1 MGWYDLT
8 SRQQE
13 LDRKIE
19 NSGIKLDSSNSCL
32 KKVMRAIGAS
42 SSEEDYVKSRIALRL
57 KTQALLDD
65 TDDFINR
72 TEKMLDD
79 FKKDDEKWEREG
91 RKLGFKFWN

>member
-19 NSGIKLDSSNSCL
+19 RCGIKLDSSNSCL
-32 KKVMRAIGAS
+32 RKVMRAIGATS
-42 SSEEDYVKSRIALRL
+42 GEEDYVRSRIALRL
-57 KTQALLDD
+57 KAQALLDD
-65 TDDFINR
+65 TDNFINR

-79 FKKDDEKWEREG
+79 FKEDDEKREREG
-91 RKLGFKFWN
+91 RKLGFKFWD

>member
-13 LDRKIE
+13 LDHKIE
-19 NSGIKLDSSNSCL
+19 NSGINLDSSNSCL
-32 KKVMRAIGAS
+32 KKVMRAIGATS
-42 SSEEDYVKSRIALRL
+42 TEEYYVRSRIALRL
-57 KTQALLDD
+57 KTQALLDE

-79 FKKDDEKWEREG
+79 FEKDDKEWERKG
-91 RKLGFKFWN
+91 RALGFDFWE

>member
-13 LDRKIE
+13 LDRKKVI
-19 NSGIKLDSSNSCL
+19 SGIKLDSSSSCL

-42 SSEEDYVKSRIALRL
+42 SSEEDYVSSRIALRL

-79 FKKDDEKWEREG
+79 FKKDDKKWEREG
-91 RKLGFKFWN
+91 RKLGFKFWD